1 MLNIRVIAPAHLCD
15 AAHELVAGDPTVADV
30 VQLSGTAGTS
40 LLLFDVA
47 RENANPIL
55 AGLRTLGIERAGSIT
70 LTEPLTTISDAAHA
84 AEAHAPGH
92 PDDALVW
99 EQIED
104 QARDSSRWSWSFI
117 GFLLL
122 ATLIASVGR
131 YTDQPILI
139 VGAMV
144 VGPEFAPISAICVA
158 LVRGHP
164 ALIPRAVGTLL
175 GGFLLACGL
184 TLVLWAFAYA
194 LGWIDYTK
202 ATTGELTQFI
212 VAPDIWSFL
221 IALLAG
227 CAGVLSLTTSKS
239 AALVGVF
246 ISVTTVPAVATIG
259 LTLAVGAWAETWSS
273 LVQLAVNVAG
283 LLIAGTATLLI
294 QRFAWHRFGRL
305 PREVIT
311 PRSAA

>member
-15 AAHELVAGDPTVADV
+15 AARALVDDDPTVADV
-30 VQLSGTAGTS
+30 VQLAGTADNG

-47 RENANPIL
+47 RENANAVL
-55 AGLRTLGIERAGSIT
+55 AGLRALGIERSGSIT

-144 VGPEFAPISAICVA
+144 VGPEFAPISAVCIA
-158 LVRGHP
+158 LVRGRLS
-164 ALIPRAVGTLL
+164 LIPRAFGTLL
-175 GGFLLACGL
+175 GGFLLACAL
-184 TLVLWAFAYA
+184 TWMLWAIAYA
-194 LGWIDYTK
+194 LGWIDFTK
-202 ATTGELTQFI
+202 ATTGELTEFI

-227 CAGVLSLTTSKS
+227 CAGVLSLTSSKS

-246 ISVTTVPAVATIG
+246 ISVTTVPAVATLG
-259 LTLAVGAWAETWSS
+259 LTLAVGAWAETWSAF
-273 LVQLAVNVAG
+273 VQLAVNVAG
-283 LLIAGTATLLI
+283 LLIAGTATLLA
-294 QRFAWHRFGRL
+294 QRLAWHRFGRL
-305 PREVIT
+305 PKAMIT